1 MDTDSFVN
9 NINSNFNIIS
19 DKEKV
24 KLDLEQIKNNIS
36 KLKKKIKEYEKY
48 EKFKWLDI
56 LFLVAFCCDILGM
69 TTQNFTPW
77 LIWTFILVGVNIP
90 VVILPKIKAYIIK
103 PVLEEQLSN
112 EKGKRKELEYV
123 LDQYKQV
130 EEKRKEMLTDDKEY
144 KKIRKNLL
152 EKIDDLDKDE
162 LLTIRT
168 IVTEY
173 TANKNFPSQI
183 GNITQFLA
191 ETQVGDI
198 NIEDTSLYNKQ
209 IDDEA
214 RGKARS
220 YSIEHKKI
228 D

>member
-1 MDTDSFVN
+1 
-9 NINSNFNIIS
+9 
-19 DKEKV
+19 
-24 KLDLEQIKNNIS
+24 
-36 KLKKKIKEYEKY
+36 
-48 EKFKWLDI
+48 
-56 LFLVAFCCDILGM
+56 M